1 MFQES
6 DGEGEVDDFSDA
18 SYYLRDRLLPLTP
31 DNATNLSNS
40 QLAKSVQD
48 LLDDQIDS
56 LAKSVRMRKF
66 LTEQKDVLPCA
77 HENSVHTR
85 RVLEILLT
93 RLQISGKVCE
103 KQGREVVTFQIVK
116 GICPPRTF
124 DRQSSRQS
132 SLLSQ
137 LSFQQD
143 MLEVNIP

>member
-1 MFQES
+1 M
-6 DGEGEVDDFSDA
+6 
-18 SYYLRDRLLPLTP
+18 
-31 DNATNLSNS
+31 
-40 QLAKSVQD
+40 QD

-116 GICPPRTF
+116 GSCPPRTF

>member
-18 SYYLRDRLLPLTP
+18 AYYLRDQLLPLTP
-31 DNATNLSNS
+31 DDATNLSNS

-93 RLQISGKVCE
+93 RLKISGKVCE
-103 KQGREVVTFQIVK
+103 KQGRGSCHFPNRK
-116 GICPPRTF
+116 R
-124 DRQSSRQS
+124 
-132 SLLSQ
+132 Q
-137 LSFQQD
+137 LSS
-143 MLEVNIP
+143 ENIRPTIFPDNLHY